1 MKKFFAIIIITFLFV
16 NKTRACEI
24 CGCGHSSFQIGLL
37 PTFNKGFLGF
47 RYSYS
52 RFSSRMKNEPSQFSN
67 DYYQSM
73 ELWGG
78 YNYKRIQTMV
88 FLPYVLSTKRSDDGV
103 VYSNGIGDAMLLMN
117 YKIFDFTR
125 LSKNESTTMKNQLY
139 AGGGIKLPTGVSRV
153 NVNDP
158 EFNIGDFNSQAG
170 TGSVDYMLN
179 ATHNLMFNNSGVITN
194 VAYRINTANN
204 EHYRFGN
211 RTYLSSMY
219 YYTITKNTL
228 RIKPSAG
235 VNYQSNTVNK
245 FRGENVADSQ
255 GYNFNATLGI
265 NLLYKKFGVNAMG
278 FIPVAQNNYD
288 GQTQLKTKFLVGV
301 TFSI

>member
-1 MKKFFAIIIITFLFV
+1 MKKIFTIIIIALLLAS
-16 NKTRACEI
+16 KTWACEI

-37 PTFNKGFLGF
+37 PTFNKGFLGL

-52 RFSSRMKNEPSQFSN
+52 RFTSRMRNEPSQFSN

-78 YNYKRIQTMV
+78 YNYKKLQTMV
-88 FLPYVLSTKRSDDGV
+88 FLPYIMSTKRSDDGV
-103 VYSNGIGDAMLLMN
+103 AYSNGIGDAMILLN
-117 YKIFDFTR
+117 YKIFDVTR

-170 TGSVDYMLN
+170 TGSVDYMVN
-179 ATHNLMFNNSGVITN
+179 ATHNLMFNNSGVISN
-194 VAYRINTANN
+194 VAYRINTANSD
-204 EHYRFGN
+204 HYRFGN

-219 YYTITKNTL
+219 YYTITKKTM

-235 VNYQSNTVNK
+235 VNYQTNRVNK
-245 FRGENVADSQ
+245 FNGERVADSQ

>member
-1 MKKFFAIIIITFLFV
+1 MKKTFAIIIITLLLT
-16 NKTRACEI
+16 NRTWACEI

-37 PTFNKGFLGF
+37 PTFNRGFLGF

-52 RFSSRMKNEPSQFSN
+52 RFASRMKNEPSQFSN

-78 YNYKRIQTMV
+78 YNFKRIQTMV
-88 FLPYVLSTKRSDDGV
+88 FLPYIMSTKRSDDGV
-103 VYSNGIGDAMLLMN
+103 VYANGIGDAMILVN
-117 YKIFDFTR
+117 YKIFDIKS
-125 LSKNESTTMKNQLY
+125 LSKNEKTTMKNQLY

-170 TGSVDYMLN
+170 TGSVDYMVN
-179 ATHNLMFNNSGVITN
+179 VTHNLMFNNSGVITN
-194 VAYRINTANN
+194 VAYRINTANRD
-204 EHYRFGN
+204 HYRFGN

-219 YYTITKNTL
+219 YYTITKGTM

-235 VNYQSNTVNK
+235 VNYQSNNVNK
-245 FRGENVADSQ
+245 FQGENVADSQ
-255 GYNFNATLGI
+255 GYNFNATVGI

>member
-1 MKKFFAIIIITFLFV
+1 MKKTFAIIIITLLLT
-16 NKTRACEI
+16 NKTWACEI

-52 RFSSRMKNEPSQFSN
+52 RFASRMKNEPSQFSN

-78 YNYKRIQTMV
+78 YNFKRIQTMV
-88 FLPYVLSTKRSDDGV
+88 FLPYVMSTKRSDDGV
-103 VYSNGIGDAMLLMN
+103 VYANGIGDAMILVN
-117 YKIFDFTR
+117 YKIFDITS
-125 LSKNESTTMKNQLY
+125 LSKNEKTTMKNQLY
-139 AGGGIKLPTGVSRV
+139 AGSGIKLPTGVSKV

-170 TGSVDYMLN
+170 TGSVDYMVN

-194 VAYRINTANN
+194 VAYRINTTNRD
-204 EHYRFGN
+204 HYRFGN

-219 YYTITKNTL
+219 YYTITKGTM

-235 VNYQSNTVNK
+235 VNYQSNKVNK
-245 FRGENVADSQ
+245 FQGENVADSQ
-255 GYNFNATLGI
+255 GYNFNATVGI

-288 GQTQLKTKFLVGV
+288 GQTQLKTKFLVGF